1 MKATKIFL
9 VLLVVTKLLSASE
22 VKVTELSNTPGI
34 LPFKLGKANIIDR
47 KHIFLHDINSKY
59 LDKHIYN
66 LVKTYTKLNSS
77 LE

>member
-9 VLLVVTKLLSASE
+9 VLLVVTKLIASE

-47 KHIFLHDINSKY
+47 KHIFLHGINSKY

>member
-9 VLLVVTKLLSASE
+9 VLLVVTELIASE

>member
-9 VLLVVTKLLSASE
+9 VLLVVTKLIASE
-22 VKVTELSNTPGI
+22 VKVTKLSNTPGI